1 MERQTHEIGRQDA
14 KRIAEIWLAGRYSQ
28 HTIYS
33 QVVGKDKMQPIV
45 RDAIDAYKK
54 VRDVAE
60 LTYDKLIKEA
70 GERFIRYNNNVKNQE
85 DHDQAQAELAD
96 AEIHSQ
102 VNPLADAFDGRDLEE
117 FEVVLNR
124 KNVLV

>member
-14 KRIAEIWLAGRYSQ
+14 KRIAEIWLDGKYSQ
-28 HTIYS
+28 YTVYDM
-33 QVVGKDKMQPIV
+33 VVGKTKMQPIV

-60 LTYDKLIKEA
+60 LTYEGLMKEA